1 MAIDPSNLTPDQL
14 REKEELLRKIGA
26 LNEEEKRRLA
36 ELQGLLGSILDAERK
51 RLKMSEDSLEAS
63 ARLLD
68 ALKDI
73 QEANRLNNNLSDEDF
88 VLRQRQLEINRQEA
102 VYRKESAELAYDQ
115 LIRDG
120 QISDSMKE
128 RLQRQYQSLDF
139 TKLTAEELSHI
150 VNNEQR
156 RVKLNDEIM
165 KDVKTMDVTQTRIV
179 KLLDKAKFF
188 TEEQNAELRKQVLL
202 KRANEF
208 IDNVAIGLFGKM
220 KEALFAMDEAQ
231 SSFNKN
237 FQFGPEYTG
246 RIRETYKELNQY
258 GVGIKE
264 AAEAQ
269 AALINTVTDFTMMS
283 EKQRDALTESAA
295 LASKLGVSNENFA
308 RGIQASTKF
317 FGQNVDSAIEIQSDL
332 AASARALGVSQE
344 VMSSGFAQNSR
355 ELAKFGS
362 AGVATFKNL
371 ARVAKITG
379 LEIERLLSIT
389 NKFDTFEGA
398 AEQAGKLNAALG
410 GNFVNAMDLMM
421 ATDPVERFNMIRDS
435 ILDTGLS
442 FDDMSYYQK
451 NFYKDALGLSDVGEL
466 ALMLS
471 GNTDM
476 LTGSLNASGEELVE
490 QKKRAADALSV
501 QEKFQAIIADNAEGL
516 TAFAEALNN
525 TVGLLMLAA
534 PAFKFLFPIMIAYRG
549 FTLAMGVAQTFF
561 AFSQM
566 AAGNAGKIAS
576 RGIIVFALAVGL
588 LAAYMMFAS
597 PSKLV
602 LGLFA
607 MAAAFGLLSLLGPK
621 LALGLTPLGASLM
634 VVGGGMLMISGAVAI
649 VLGSVGLLTLAI
661 TGLFDSMTELAG
673 TTGLS
678 SVAKEIKNIA
688 ESIEQVPVIKAIAFK
703 SVLDSAVVASNVTAP
718 TAVANNVAAA
728 AGAATAGGGAG
739 RTVVK
744 QPIQLNFDGKKL
756 SEFVTEVIGE
766 QVKIVQSQTR

>member
-1 MAIDPSNLTPDQL
+1 
-14 REKEELLRKIGA
+14 
-26 LNEEEKRRLA
+26 
-36 ELQGLLGSILDAERK
+36 
-51 RLKMSEDSLEAS
+51 
-63 ARLLD
+63 
-68 ALKDI
+68 
-73 QEANRLNNNLSDEDF
+73 
-88 VLRQRQLEINRQEA
+88 
-102 VYRKESAELAYDQ
+102 
-115 LIRDG
+115 
-120 QISDSMKE
+120 
-128 RLQRQYQSLDF
+128 
-139 TKLTAEELSHI
+139 
-150 VNNEQR
+150 
-156 RVKLNDEIM
+156 
-165 KDVKTMDVTQTRIV
+165 
-179 KLLDKAKFF
+179 
-188 TEEQNAELRKQVLL
+188 
-202 KRANEF
+202 
-208 IDNVAIGLFGKM
+208 
-220 KEALFAMDEAQ
+220 
-231 SSFNKN
+231 
-237 FQFGPEYTG
+237 
-246 RIRETYKELNQY
+246 
-258 GVGIKE
+258 
-264 AAEAQ
+264 
-269 AALINTVTDFTMMS
+269 
-283 EKQRDALTESAA
+283 
-295 LASKLGVSNENFA
+295 
-308 RGIQASTKF
+308 
-317 FGQNVDSAIEIQSDL
+317 
-332 AASARALGVSQE
+332 
-344 VMSSGFAQNSR
+344 
-355 ELAKFGS
+355 LAKFGS

-379 LEIERLLSIT
+379 LEVERLLSIT
-389 NKFDTFEGA
+389 NKFDTFAGA

-634 VVGGGMLMISGAVAI
+634 VVGQGMLMISGAVAI
-649 VLGSVGLLTLAI
+649 VIGSVGLLTLAI
-661 TGLFDSMTELAG
+661 TGLFDSMTKLAG

>member
-634 VVGGGMLMISGAVAI
+634 VVGQGMLMISGAVAI
-649 VLGSVGLLTLAI
+649 VIGSVGLLTLAI

>member
-1 MAIDPSNLTPDQL
+1 MAIDPSNLTPEQL
-14 REKEELLRKIGA
+14 REREELQRRINELT
-26 LNEEEKRRLA
+26 EEEKRRLA
-36 ELQGLLGSILDAERK
+36 ELQGLVGSILEFEERRRK
-51 RLKMSEDSLEAS
+51 ISERNLEDSAILLDRLKGIQDEQR
-63 ARLLD
+63 RL
-68 ALKDI
+68 
-73 QEANRLNNNLSDEDF
+73 NNLSDEDF
-88 VLRQRQLEINRQEA
+88 VIRQRQLEINRQEA
-102 VYRKESAELAYDQ
+102 VYRKEAAELAYDQ

-139 TKLTAEELSHI
+139 TKVTAEELSNI

-165 KDVKTMDVTQTRIV
+165 KDVKTMDATQTRIV
-179 KLLDKAKFF
+179 RLLDKAKFLM
-188 TEEQNAELRKQVLL
+188 EEQNAELRKQFLL

-220 KEALFAMDEAQ
+220 KEAILAMDEAQ
-231 SSFNKN
+231 SNFNKN

-269 AALINTVTDFTMMS
+269 AALINTVTDLTMMS

-379 LEIERLLSIT
+379 LEVERLLSIT
-389 NKFDTFEGA
+389 SKFDTFAGA

-516 TAFAEALNN
+516 TAFAEALNT
-525 TVGLLMLAA
+525 TVGLLLKLS
-534 PAFKFLFPIMIAYRG
+534 PAFKVLFPLMIAYRTY
-549 FTLAMGVAQTFF
+549 TLGMAVAQTFL

-566 AAGNAGKIAS
+566 ASGSAAARAATGMLIFAAAIGAI
-576 RGIIVFALAVGL
+576 ALA
-588 LAAYMMFAS
+588 MMFAS

-602 LGLFA
+602 IGLFA
-607 MAAAFGLLSLLGPK
+607 MAAAFALLAVLGPK

-634 VVGGGMLMISGAVAI
+634 VVGQGMLMISGAVAI

-688 ESIEQVPVIKAIAFK
+688 ESIEQVPIFKAIAFK

-728 AGAATAGGGAG
+728 ASVTTAGGGAG